1 MYECWPA
8 ALSCLV
14 AGGLSAMLQ
23 LLLADLLHLLR
34 RLGVEGWM
42 LAGLGWPVAALLYLR
57 LRLERARR
65 LGSPVD
71 PTARPASH
79 VPGRPWEAAR
89 DAGGG

>member
-1 MYECWPA
+1 MHECWPA

-57 LRLERARR
+57 LRLERGRS

-71 PTARPASH
+71 PTARPPSH
-79 VPGRPWEAAR
+79 GRPGTREGGEP
-89 DAGGG
+89 GGG

>member
-1 MYECWPA
+1 MHERWPA

-34 RLGVEGWM
+34 RLGLEGWM

-57 LRLERARR
+57 LRLERVRR

-71 PTARPASH
+71 PTARPVSR
-79 VPGRPWEAAR
+79 GRPGKREGGER
-89 DAGGG
+89 GGG